1 MNSNTN
7 ASTNASGASA
17 TGVTA
22 IDFRTLPDFIP
33 SMCIP
38 RVYPNI
44 TEGRIRKIF
53 DELNIGVIDR
63 VDIVSKNTEKGE
75 KFNRVFIHMDR
86 WFHNSNASVARE
98 RLLGGKDI
106 KIIYDDPWFWKVSAY
121 KPAAEGSSSNNN
133 NKKKATIQFDS
144 SDDEKEK
151 EKERRKPKVTDI
163 KPLTEPRPRPYNNN
177 NNNNKGGCNKARRED
192 TLPVQRPVIRVK
204 EERPVV
210 IKQEKPQRP
219 VVVKEEEKVPQRP
232 ILRDNNP
239 KIEVPPPVQY
249 DEAVIAST
257 KKRVIIIRKEP
268 VKSNSSDIKK
278 EPV

>member
-7 ASTNASGASA
+7 ASANASG
-17 TGVTA
+17 A

-44 TEGRIRKIF
+44 SEGRIRKIF

-133 NKKKATIQFDS
+133 NNKKKATIQFDS
-144 SDDEKEK
+144 SDDEK

-177 NNNNKGGCNKARRED
+177 NNNNRGGGCNKARRED
-192 TLPVQRPVIRVK
+192 TLPIQRPVERPVVQRPV
-204 EERPVV
+204 V
-210 IKQEKPQRP
+210 I
-219 VVVKEEEKVPQRP
+219 KEEEKVPQRP

-268 VKSNSSDIKK
+268 KK

>member
-1 MNSNTN
+1 MNSNSN
-7 ASTNASGASA
+7 NNASA

-44 TEGRIRKIF
+44 SEGRIRKIF
-53 DELNIGVIDR
+53 DELNIGVIER
-63 VDIVSKNTEKGE
+63 VDIVSKTTEKGE
-75 KFNRVFIHMDR
+75 RFNRVFIHMDR
-86 WFHNSNASVARE
+86 WFNNSNASVARE

-106 KIIYDDPWFWKVSAY
+106 KVVYDDPWFWKISAY
-121 KPAAEGSSSNNN
+121 KPAAEGSSNNNNNNN

-192 TLPVQRPVIRVK
+192 TFQRPVVERVK
-204 EERPVV
+204 EEVVV
-210 IKQEKPQRP
+210 IKQEKPYEEERP
-219 VVVKEEEKVPQRP
+219 VVQRP

-239 KIEVPPPVQY
+239 KMEVPPPVQY

-268 VKSNSSDIKK
+268 TIKK
-278 EPV
+278 ETV

>member
-7 ASTNASGASA
+7 ASANASG
-17 TGVTA
+17 A

-44 TEGRIRKIF
+44 SEGRIRKIF
-53 DELNIGVIDR
+53 DELNIGVIER
-63 VDIVSKNTEKGE
+63 VDIVSKTTEKGE
-75 KFNRVFIHMDR
+75 KFNRVFIHMER
-86 WFHNSNASVARE
+86 WFHNSNACLSRE

-121 KPAAEGSSSNNN
+121 KPGEKPLNNNNNNN

-144 SDDEKEK
+144 SSDDEKEK
-151 EKERRKPKVTDI
+151 EKEKRQPKVTDI

-177 NNNNKGGCNKARRED
+177 NNHNNNNNRGGCNKARRED
-192 TLPVQRPVIRVK
+192 TLPVERPVVQ
-204 EERPVV
+204 RPVV
-210 IKQEKPQRP
+210 IKQEKPY
-219 VVVKEEEKVPQRP
+219 EEERHVVQRP

-268 VKSNSSDIKK
+268 KK
-278 EPV
+278 ETV

>member
-7 ASTNASGASA
+7 ASTC
-17 TGVTA
+17 A

-44 TEGRIRKIF
+44 SEGRIRKIF

-63 VDIVSKNTEKGE
+63 VDIVSKTTEKGE
-75 KFNRVFIHMDR
+75 RFNRVFIHMDR
-86 WFHNSNASVARE
+86 WFNNSNACVARE

-106 KIIYDDPWFWKVSAY
+106 KVVYDDPWFWKISAY
-121 KPAAEGSSSNNN
+121 KPGEGSSSNNNNN

-151 EKERRKPKVTDI
+151 ERRQPKVTDI
-163 KPLTEPRPRPYNNN
+163 KPLNVPRPRPCNNN
-177 NNNNKGGCNKARRED
+177 NNGGCNKARRED
-192 TLPVQRPVIRVK
+192 TIPLQRPVVRVK

-268 VKSNSSDIKK
+268 KK

>member
-7 ASTNASGASA
+7 ASANASG
-17 TGVTA
+17 A

-44 TEGRIRKIF
+44 SEGRIRKIF
-53 DELNIGVIDR
+53 DELNIGVIER
-63 VDIVSKNTEKGE
+63 VDIVSKATEKGE
-75 KFNRVFIHMDR
+75 RFNRVFIHMDR

-121 KPAAEGSSSNNN
+121 KPGEASNNNNNNNN

-144 SDDEKEK
+144 SDDEKE
-151 EKERRKPKVTDI
+151 RRQPKVTDI
-163 KPLTEPRPRPYNNN
+163 KPLNVPRPKPCNNN
-177 NNNNKGGCNKARRED
+177 NNRGGCNKARRED
-192 TLPVQRPVIRVK
+192 TFQKEERPV
-204 EERPVV
+204 ERPVV

-219 VVVKEEEKVPQRP
+219 VVVKEEERVPQRP

-268 VKSNSSDIKK
+268 KK
-278 EPV
+278 ETV

>member
-7 ASTNASGASA
+7 ASTNASG
-17 TGVTA
+17 A

-151 EKERRKPKVTDI
+151 ERRKPKVTDI

-177 NNNNKGGCNKARRED
+177 NNNRGGGCNKARRED
-192 TLPVQRPVIRVK
+192 TLPIQRPV
-204 EERPVV
+204 ERPVV
-210 IKQEKPQRP
+210 QRP
-219 VVVKEEEKVPQRP
+219 PQKVVVKEEINQRP

-239 KIEVPPPVQY
+239 KMEVPPPVQY

-268 VKSNSSDIKK
+268 KK

>member
-44 TEGRIRKIF
+44 SEGRIRKIF

-121 KPAAEGSSSNNN
+121 KGGEGSSSNNN
-133 NKKKATIQFDS
+133 NNRKKATIQFDS
-144 SDDEKEK
+144 SDDEK

-177 NNNNKGGCNKARRED
+177 NNNNNNNNRGGGGCNKARRED
-192 TLPVQRPVIRVK
+192 TLPIQRPVVRVK
-204 EERPVV
+204 EERPYE
-210 IKQEKPQRP
+210 EKKPL
-219 VVVKEEEKVPQRP
+219 VKEEIIQRP

-239 KIEVPPPVQY
+239 KMEVPPPVQY

-268 VKSNSSDIKK
+268 VKSNNSDIKK

>member
-1 MNSNTN
+1 MNSN
-7 ASTNASGASA
+7 SA

-44 TEGRIRKIF
+44 SEGRIRKIF

-63 VDIVSKNTEKGE
+63 VDIVSKTTEKGE
-75 KFNRVFIHMDR
+75 RFNRVFIHMDR

-121 KPAAEGSSSNNN
+121 KPAAEGSSSSNNNN

-151 EKERRKPKVTDI
+151 EKEKERRLPKATDI

-177 NNNNKGGCNKARRED
+177 NNNNNRGGGCNKARKED
-192 TLPVQRPVIRVK
+192 TLPIQRPVVRVK
-204 EERPVV
+204 EERPYE
-210 IKQEKPQRP
+210 EKKP
-219 VVVKEEEKVPQRP
+219 VVKEEIIQRP

-239 KIEVPPPVQY
+239 KMEVPPPVQY

-257 KKRVIIIRKEP
+257 KKRVIII
-268 VKSNSSDIKK
+268 KK
-278 EPV
+278 EPKKQPV

>member
-7 ASTNASGASA
+7 ASANASG
-17 TGVTA
+17 A

-44 TEGRIRKIF
+44 SEGRIRKIF
-53 DELNIGVIDR
+53 DELNIGVIER

-133 NKKKATIQFDS
+133 NNKKKATIQFDS
-144 SDDEKEK
+144 SDDEK

-177 NNNNKGGCNKARRED
+177 NNNNRGGGCNKARRED
-192 TLPVQRPVIRVK
+192 TLPIQRPVERPVVQRPV
-204 EERPVV
+204 V
-210 IKQEKPQRP
+210 I
-219 VVVKEEEKVPQRP
+219 KEEEKVPQRP

-268 VKSNSSDIKK
+268 KK

>member
-1 MNSNTN
+1 MNSNSNT
-7 ASTNASGASA
+7 AC
-17 TGVTA
+17 A

-44 TEGRIRKIF
+44 SEGRIRKIF
-53 DELNIGVIDR
+53 DELNIGVIER
-63 VDIVSKNTEKGE
+63 VDIVSKTTEKGE
-75 KFNRVFIHMDR
+75 RFNRVFIHMDR

-121 KPAAEGSSSNNN
+121 KPSAEGSSSNNNNN

-144 SDDEKEK
+144 SDDEKEKEKEK

-177 NNNNKGGCNKARRED
+177 NNNNNNNNRGGGCNKARKED
-192 TLPVQRPVIRVK
+192 TLLIQRPVVRVK
-204 EERPVV
+204 EERPYEV
-210 IKQEKPQRP
+210 EKPII
-219 VVVKEEEKVPQRP
+219 KEEIIQRP

-239 KIEVPPPVQY
+239 KMEVPPPVQY

-257 KKRVIIIRKEP
+257 KKRVIIIKKEP
-268 VKSNSSDIKK
+268 VKSNNSDIKK

>member
-44 TEGRIRKIF
+44 SEGRIRKIF

-133 NKKKATIQFDS
+133 NNNKKKATIQFDS
-144 SDDEKEK
+144 SDDEK

-177 NNNNKGGCNKARRED
+177 NNNNRGGGGCNKARKED
-192 TLPVQRPVIRVK
+192 TLPIQRPVVRVK
-204 EERPVV
+204 EERPYE
-210 IKQEKPQRP
+210 EKKPL
-219 VVVKEEEKVPQRP
+219 VKEEIIQRP

-239 KIEVPPPVQY
+239 KMEVPPPVQY

-268 VKSNSSDIKK
+268 VKSNNSDIKK

>member
-1 MNSNTN
+1 MNSNSN
-7 ASTNASGASA
+7 NNASA

-44 TEGRIRKIF
+44 SEGRIRKIF
-53 DELNIGVIDR
+53 DELNIGVIER
-63 VDIVSKNTEKGE
+63 VDIISKTTEKGE
-75 KFNRVFIHMDR
+75 RFNRVFIHMDR

-121 KPAAEGSSSNNN
+121 KPGEASNNNNNNN

-151 EKERRKPKVTDI
+151 EKERRQPKVTDI
-163 KPLTEPRPRPYNNN
+163 KPLNVPRPKPCNNN
-177 NNNNKGGCNKARRED
+177 NNNNRGGCNKARRED
-192 TLPVQRPVIRVK
+192 TFQKEERPV
-204 EERPVV
+204 ERPVV

-219 VVVKEEEKVPQRP
+219 VVVKEEERVPQRP

-239 KIEVPPPVQY
+239 KMEVPPPVQY

-268 VKSNSSDIKK
+268 KK
-278 EPV
+278 ETV

>member
-1 MNSNTN
+1 
-7 ASTNASGASA
+7 
-17 TGVTA
+17 
-22 IDFRTLPDFIP
+22 
-33 SMCIP
+33 
-38 RVYPNI
+38 
-44 TEGRIRKIF
+44 
-53 DELNIGVIDR
+53 
-63 VDIVSKNTEKGE
+63 
-75 KFNRVFIHMDR
+75 
-86 WFHNSNASVARE
+86 
-98 RLLGGKDI
+98 LGGKDI

-121 KPAAEGSSSNNN
+121 KPGEASNNNNNNNN

-177 NNNNKGGCNKARRED
+177 NNNRGGCNKARRED
-192 TLPVQRPVIRVK
+192 TFQKEERPV
-204 EERPVV
+204 ERPVV

-219 VVVKEEEKVPQRP
+219 VVVKEEERVPQRP

-268 VKSNSSDIKK
+268 KK
-278 EPV
+278 ETV

>member
-1 MNSNTN
+1 MNSNSNNN
-7 ASTNASGASA
+7 ASASG
-17 TGVTA
+17 A
-22 IDFRTLPDFIP
+22 IDFRTLPDFLP

-44 TEGRIRKIF
+44 SEGRIRKIF
-53 DELNIGVIDR
+53 DELNIGVIER
-63 VDIVSKNTEKGE
+63 VDIVSKATEKGE
-75 KFNRVFIHMDR
+75 RFNRVFIHMDR

-121 KPAAEGSSSNNN
+121 KPGEGSNNNNNNNN

-151 EKERRKPKVTDI
+151 EKEKVIRQPKETDI
-163 KPLTEPRPRPYNNN
+163 KPLNVPRPRPYNNN
-177 NNNNKGGCNKARRED
+177 NNNNNRGGCNKARRED
-192 TLPVQRPVIRVK
+192 TIQK
-204 EERPVV
+204 EERPYQV
-210 IKQEKPQRP
+210 EKPIQK
-219 VVVKEEEKVPQRP
+219 VVVKEEKPIIKEEINQRP

-239 KIEVPPPVQY
+239 KMEVPPPVQY
-249 DEAVIAST
+249 DPAVIAST

-268 VKSNSSDIKK
+268 KK

>member
-1 MNSNTN
+1 MNSNSASN
-7 ASTNASGASA
+7 AC
-17 TGVTA
+17 A
-22 IDFRTLPDFIP
+22 IDFRTLPDFLP

-44 TEGRIRKIF
+44 SEGRIRKIF
-53 DELNIGVIDR
+53 DELNIGVIER
-63 VDIVSKNTEKGE
+63 VDIVSKTTEKGE
-75 KFNRVFIHMDR
+75 RFNRVFIHMDR
-86 WFHNSNASVARE
+86 WFNNSNASLSRE

-121 KPAAEGSSSNNN
+121 KPSAEGSSSNNNNN

-151 EKERRKPKVTDI
+151 EKERRQPKATDI

-177 NNNNKGGCNKARRED
+177 NNNRGGCNKARRED
-192 TLPVQRPVIRVK
+192 ILPVQRPV
-204 EERPVV
+204 ERPVV
-210 IKQEKPQRP
+210 IKEEKPII
-219 VVVKEEEKVPQRP
+219 KEEINQRP

-239 KIEVPPPVQY
+239 KMEVPPPVQY

-268 VKSNSSDIKK
+268 TIKK
-278 EPV
+278 ETV

>member
-1 MNSNTN
+1 MNSNSN
-7 ASTNASGASA
+7 AAC
-17 TGVTA
+17 A

-44 TEGRIRKIF
+44 SEGRIRKIF
-53 DELNIGVIDR
+53 DELNIGVIER

-133 NKKKATIQFDS
+133 NNKKKATIQFDS
-144 SDDEKEK
+144 SDDEK

-177 NNNNKGGCNKARRED
+177 NNNNRGGGCNKARRED
-192 TLPVQRPVIRVK
+192 TLPIQRPVERPVERVK

-210 IKQEKPQRP
+210 
-219 VVVKEEEKVPQRP
+219 VKEEVVQRP

-239 KIEVPPPVQY
+239 KMEVAPPVQY
-249 DEAVIAST
+249 DPAVVAST

-268 VKSNSSDIKK
+268 KK

>member
-1 MNSNTN
+1 MNSNSNNN
-7 ASTNASGASA
+7 ASASG
-17 TGVTA
+17 A
-22 IDFRTLPDFIP
+22 IDFRTLPDFLP

-44 TEGRIRKIF
+44 SEGRIRKIF

-63 VDIVSKNTEKGE
+63 VDIVSKTTEKGE
-75 KFNRVFIHMDR
+75 RFNRVFIHMDR
-86 WFHNSNASVARE
+86 WFNNSNASVARE

-106 KIIYDDPWFWKVSAY
+106 KVVYDDPWFWKISAY
-121 KPAAEGSSSNNN
+121 KPAAEGSSNNNNNNN

-177 NNNNKGGCNKARRED
+177 NNNNNNKGGCNKARRED
-192 TLPVQRPVIRVK
+192 TFQRPVVERVK
-204 EERPVV
+204 EEVVV
-210 IKQEKPQRP
+210 IKQEKPYEEERP
-219 VVVKEEEKVPQRP
+219 VVQRP

-239 KIEVPPPVQY
+239 KMEVPPPVQY

-268 VKSNSSDIKK
+268 TIKK
-278 EPV
+278 ETV

>member
-7 ASTNASGASA
+7 ASTNASG
-17 TGVTA
+17 A

-44 TEGRIRKIF
+44 SEGRIRKIF
-53 DELNIGVIDR
+53 DELNIGVIER

-75 KFNRVFIHMDR
+75 RFNRVFIHMDR
-86 WFHNSNASVARE
+86 WFNNSNACVARE

-133 NKKKATIQFDS
+133 NNKKKATIQFDS
-144 SDDEKEK
+144 SDDEK

-177 NNNNKGGCNKARRED
+177 NNNNRGGGCNKARRED
-192 TLPVQRPVIRVK
+192 TLPIQRPVERPVVQRPV
-204 EERPVV
+204 V
-210 IKQEKPQRP
+210 I
-219 VVVKEEEKVPQRP
+219 KEEEKVPQRP

-268 VKSNSSDIKK
+268 KK

>member
-7 ASTNASGASA
+7 ASAANASGASA

-44 TEGRIRKIF
+44 SEGRIRKIF

-63 VDIVSKNTEKGE
+63 VDIVSKATEKGE

-121 KPAAEGSSSNNN
+121 KPGEASSSSNNN

-177 NNNNKGGCNKARRED
+177 NNNNRGGGGCNKARRED
-192 TLPVQRPVIRVK
+192 TLPIQRPV
-204 EERPVV
+204 ERPVV
-210 IKQEKPQRP
+210 QRP
-219 VVVKEEEKVPQRP
+219 PQKVVVKEEINQRP

-239 KIEVPPPVQY
+239 KMEVPPPVQY

-268 VKSNSSDIKK
+268 KK

>member
-1 MNSNTN
+1 MNSNSNNN
-7 ASTNASGASA
+7 ATASG
-17 TGVTA
+17 A
-22 IDFRTLPDFIP
+22 IDFRTLPDFLP

-44 TEGRIRKIF
+44 SEGRIRKIF

-63 VDIVSKNTEKGE
+63 VDIVSKTTEKGE
-75 KFNRVFIHMDR
+75 RFNRVFIHMDR
-86 WFHNSNASVARE
+86 WFNNSNACVARE

-121 KPAAEGSSSNNN
+121 KPGEGSSSNNNNN

-144 SDDEKEK
+144 SDDEKE
-151 EKERRKPKVTDI
+151 RRKPKVTDI
-163 KPLTEPRPRPYNNN
+163 QPLNVPRPRPYNNN
-177 NNNNKGGCNKARRED
+177 NNNNNRGGCNKARRED
-192 TLPVQRPVIRVK
+192 TAPVQRSVVQ
-204 EERPVV
+204 RPVV

-219 VVVKEEEKVPQRP
+219 VVVKEEEIPIVQRP

-239 KIEVPPPVQY
+239 KIEMPPPVQY

-278 EPV
+278 ETV

>member
-1 MNSNTN
+1 MNSNSN
-7 ASTNASGASA
+7 ATASG
-17 TGVTA
+17 A

-44 TEGRIRKIF
+44 SEGRIRKIF
-53 DELNIGVIDR
+53 DELNIGVIER
-63 VDIVSKNTEKGE
+63 VDIVSKATEKGE
-75 KFNRVFIHMDR
+75 RFNRVFIHMDR
-86 WFHNSNASVARE
+86 WFHNSNAYAARE

-133 NKKKATIQFDS
+133 NNNNKKKPTIQFDS

-151 EKERRKPKVTDI
+151 EKERRKPKATDI

-177 NNNNKGGCNKARRED
+177 NNNNNNNNRGGGCNKARKED
-192 TLPVQRPVIRVK
+192 TLLIQRPVVRVK
-204 EERPVV
+204 EERPYEV
-210 IKQEKPQRP
+210 EKPII
-219 VVVKEEEKVPQRP
+219 KEEIIQRP

-239 KIEVPPPVQY
+239 KMEVPPPVQY

-257 KKRVIIIRKEP
+257 KKRVIII
-268 VKSNSSDIKK
+268 KK
-278 EPV
+278 EPKKQPIVDDK